1 MDRIAQV
8 PQAERDALFREATVQ
23 LKWRNVRIV
32 EKDYWVCWTLDQLF
46 RIPGVSDH
54 LVFKGGTSLS
64 KVHGIIERFSED
76 IDVSLDPAKLGF
88 AEILARDLSP
98 SQLDKQWGRLSQA
111 CSEFAEREILPALQA
126 ASARIR
132 ELADAP
138 GHGWRFQRDRKG
150 FPELLFDYPKS
161 DRTPPAGYI
170 TKDVKIEL
178 GSLTDQM
185 PAGTHTVSPYLARGL
200 PELATK
206 ASCALKVL
214 EVERTFWE
222 KATLLHNEYHRPVKE
237 GSELAE
243 RLSRH
248 YYDLALLSATPAGRN
263 ALQKLD
269 WLDRVREHKK
279 RFFRNS
285 WSASYDTARPGQFKL
300 LPPAHRLEDFRRDY
314 RKMDEMFFTTQPDFD
329 GLLSTLAQLEKAL
342 NG

>member
-1 MDRIAQV
+1 MDRIAQA

-76 IDVSLDPAKLGF
+76 IDVSLDPTKLGF

-98 SQLDKQWGRLSQA
+98 SQLDKQWGRLGQA

-150 FPELLFDYPKS
+150 FPELLFDYHPGGNRS
-161 DRTPPAGYI
+161 CGLSIDRHGRHA
-170 TKDVKIEL
+170 
-178 GSLTDQM
+178 
-185 PAGTHTVSPYLARGL
+185 ARTS
-200 PELATK
+200 ERA
-206 ASCALKVL
+206 AS
-214 EVERTFWE
+214 
-222 KATLLHNEYHRPVKE
+222 
-237 GSELAE
+237 
-243 RLSRH
+243 
-248 YYDLALLSATPAGRN
+248 
-263 ALQKLD
+263 
-269 WLDRVREHKK
+269 
-279 RFFRNS
+279 
-285 WSASYDTARPGQFKL
+285 
-300 LPPAHRLEDFRRDY
+300 RDY
-314 RKMDEMFFTTQPDFD
+314 RER
-329 GLLSTLAQLEKAL
+329 GLSET
-342 NG
+342 G